1 MTDLTQR
8 LAKLTPAQRAVLD
21 RRLRAKNAQVDQ
33 VPPITRRADVGSHAL
48 TVDQERIWLI
58 HQFDPG
64 DPAYNIFFAARL
76 SGELDLDALRRAAGD
91 FVARHEPLRTT
102 FVAVDGRPRAIVHE
116 TVPVDVVVTDL
127 REVPEA
133 EREAATRRL
142 ALEEIRTP
150 FDLTVCPLMR
160 LRLLRTADD
169 EHMLVGTVDH
179 LIWDR
184 ASLTV
189 FNAEFPELYNAHV
202 TGRPH
207 TLPPVELHYGDYAEW
222 QPGWLSREVAT
233 RHLPYWKEHL
243 AGAVPALELP
253 TDRPRPPVQTFHG
266 ARHQFRLT
274 PALTTA
280 IRALA
285 RTENVTVNVALLAAW
300 QLLLHRLSGQEDIVV
315 GTTSSTRGRPETE
328 SMIGYF
334 LTMLPLRV
342 RVRPEM
348 TFRELLF
355 EARTAVLG
363 GFDHH
368 DVPFGVLLDALDVAR
383 DPSRN
388 PIYQST
394 FIYVDFLHEDRVPLH
409 GLSGETVMLDNFTAK
424 DDITLGFFD
433 DRSLGDD
440 HFYGLLEYNT
450 DLFDPETV
458 ERIGEQVVQLLEQ
471 LVADPGRT
479 VADYRLMRDEQVHQV
494 VVEWNATTVDRDPTA
509 TVECLV
515 REQALRTPDAIAVRC
530 GTEQWTYA
538 RLTDRAAVI
547 ARRLRALGVGP
558 EVVVGVGLE
567 RSCDLVAALL
577 GVLWSGGAYL
587 PLDPSHPRDRLAG
600 IVERSDA
607 RVVITSA
614 ELSDGIPAP
623 ELLVLDELPPQ
634 EPQEVPPAP
643 GDGRRLA
650 YVMYTSGSTG
660 TPKGV
665 QITHSNLINLL
676 LDLNDRV
683 GVRAGEVLAAVTPVT
698 FDIAGFE
705 LFGPLLAGATVTV
718 VRREDSR
725 EGGGLARALAECGAT
740 VMQATPT
747 TWRLLLDAG
756 WQNPAGLRMLIG
768 GEALPPTLAAE
779 MGALPGRAWNVY
791 GPTETTIWST
801 IWPIPADG
809 GPVSIGRPLANTQM
823 YVLDA
828 DRRPVPV
835 GVPGDLYIGGA
846 GVARGYRGAPD
857 LTAQRFLPDP
867 FGSHGMLYRTGDRA
881 RWQRDGTL
889 IFLGRDDNQ
898 VKLRG
903 HRIELGEIESALE
916 RHPGVRRG
924 VAIVREDRAG
934 DARLVGYVEPA
945 GEDLTTP
952 PELIAFLRES
962 LPDYMIPAA
971 VVVLD
976 ALPMTANGK
985 LDRKSLP
992 APSIDRAAG
1001 SYAAPRNPLELRI
1014 ARIWE
1019 DVLDVRPIGVHD
1031 RFFDLGGHSLL
1042 VLRLMAELE
1051 AAFGVTL
1058 PMAAIFQGATVEQFA
1073 RMVRD
1078 GFRPEGDVHTIRLRA
1093 GADTETPIFFVH
1105 PAGSEVVCYMPF
1117 TELVEPAERPLYA
1130 LASPE
1135 PVDGRFPHATFEERA
1150 AAFAGLIRDIQPTG
1164 PYELVGWCYGGS
1176 NAYAVAAELERVGET
1191 ASVVLIDA
1199 HPPAPVDVEPDRAEI
1214 VAAIAANLRWDHH
1227 QDDTAVD
1234 DLRAMSD
1241 DEHIDHLLRIARAA
1255 NYLPADSGQ
1264 AQMAS
1269 VLEMWMA
1276 NLRLLWRYD
1285 PPPLR
1290 GPVTVVRAEAE
1301 PPEPFR
1307 AWETL
1312 ATGQVRKFEAP
1323 GNHYTVVR
1331 WPNVAAVAQ
1340 IVSDARGRAQ
1350 GAQS

>member
-1 MTDLTQR
+1 MTDLAQR
-8 LAKLTPAQRAVLD
+8 LAQLTPAQRAVLD
-21 RRLRAKNAQVDQ
+21 RRLREKGARAPE
-33 VPPITRRADVGSHAL
+33 VPPVTRRRDIGGHAL

-58 HQFDPG
+58 HQFDPD

-76 SGELDLDALRRAAGD
+76 TGRLDLDAVRRAVGD

-102 FVAVDGRPRAIVHE
+102 FVAVDGRPRAVVHAQ
-116 TVPVDVVVTDL
+116 VPVDVVVTDL
-127 REVPEA
+127 RHVPRD
-133 EREAATRRL
+133 EREAVAQRL
-142 ALEEIRTP
+142 ALDEIRTP

-160 LRLLRTADD
+160 IRLLRIADD
-169 EHMLVGTVDH
+169 EHLLIGTVDH

-189 FNAEFPELYNAHV
+189 FNAEFPELYNAHA
-202 TGRPH
+202 TGRAH
-207 TLPPVELHYGDYAEW
+207 TLRPVELHYGDYAEW

-233 RHLPYWKEHL
+233 RHLPYWREHL
-243 AGAVPALELP
+243 AGAAPALELP

-274 PALTTA
+274 PELTTA
-280 IRALA
+280 IRELA
-285 RTENVTVNVALLAAW
+285 RAENVTVNVVLLAAW

-348 TFRELLF
+348 SFRELLG

-368 DVPFGVLLDALDVAR
+368 DVPFGVLLDALDVQR

-388 PIYQST
+388 PVYQST
-394 FIYVDFLHEDRVPLH
+394 FIYVDFVHEDRVPLH
-409 GLSGETVMLDNFTAK
+409 GLRTETVMLDNLTAK

-450 DLFDPETV
+450 DLFDAETV

-471 LVADPGRT
+471 LVVDPGRT
-479 VADYRLMRDEQVHQV
+479 VADYQLMRAEQVHQV
-494 VVEWNATTVDRDPTA
+494 VGEWNATAVEREPAATVDR
-509 TVECLV
+509 LV
-515 REQALRTPDAIAVRC
+515 RERALRTPDAVAVRC
-530 GTEQWTYA
+530 GAQQWTYQQ
-538 RLTDRAAVI
+538 LIDRAAVI
-547 ARRLRALGVGP
+547 ARRLRVLGVGP

-577 GVLWSGGAYL
+577 GVLWAGGAYL
-587 PLDPSHPRDRLAG
+587 PLDPSHPRERLAG
-600 IVERSDA
+600 IVGRSDA
-607 RVVITSA
+607 RVVITTA
-614 ELSDGIPAP
+614 EHSDDVPAP
-623 ELLVLDELPPQ
+623 EVLLLDDLPQRETEQ
-634 EPQEVPPAP
+634 EPPAS

-665 QITHSNLINLL
+665 EITHGNLINVL

-683 GVRAGEVLAAVTPVT
+683 GVEPGEVLAAVTPVT

-718 VRREDSR
+718 LPRADTR
-725 EGGGLARALAECGAT
+725 EGGRLARALAECGAT

-756 WQNPAGLRMLIG
+756 WRNPAGLRMLVG

-779 MGALPGRAWNVY
+779 MGSLPGRAWNVY

-801 IWPIPADG
+801 SWPVPAEG
-809 GPVSIGRPLANTQM
+809 GPVSIGRPLANTQV

-846 GVARGYRGAPD
+846 GVARGYRGAPE

-867 FGSHGMLYRTGDRA
+867 FRTGGMLYRTGDRA

-916 RHPGVRRG
+916 RHPGVRRA
-924 VAIVREDRAG
+924 VVIVREDRAG

-945 GEDLTTP
+945 GEELPTA
-952 PELIAFLRES
+952 PELTSDLRGT

-976 ALPMTANGK
+976 TLPMTANGK
-985 LDRKSLP
+985 LDRTSLP
-992 APSIDRAAG
+992 APTVDRAAA

-1019 DVLDVRPIGVHD
+1019 DVLDVRPVGVHD

-1051 AAFGVTL
+1051 AEFGVTL

-1078 GFRPEGDVHTIRLRA
+1078 GFRPEGDVHAIRLRA

-1135 PVDGRFPHATFEERA
+1135 PVDGRFPYETFEQRA
-1150 AAFAGLIRDIQPTG
+1150 AAFAGLIRELQPSG

-1176 NAYAVAAELERVGET
+1176 NAYAVAAELERAGET

-1214 VAAIAANLRWDHH
+1214 VAAIAANLRWDH

-1255 NYLPADSGQ
+1255 NYLPADSGR

-1269 VLEMWMA
+1269 VVEMWLA
-1276 NLRLLWRYD
+1276 NLRLLWRYE

-1290 GPVTVVRAEAE
+1290 GPVTLVRAEAE
-1301 PPEPFR
+1301 ELVPFR
-1307 AWETL
+1307 AWQSL
-1312 ATGQVRKFEAP
+1312 AAGRFREVEAP

-1331 WPNVAAVAQ
+1331 WPHVRVVAQ
-1340 IVSDARGRAQ
+1340 VVSDARIRAL
-1350 GAQS
+1350 GDES

>member
-8 LAKLTPAQRAVLD
+8 LAQLTPAQRAVLD
-21 RRLRAKNAQVDQ
+21 RRLRDRGAKAPQ
-33 VPPITRRADVGSHAL
+33 VPAISRRPDLGGHVL

-58 HQFDPG
+58 HQFDPD

-76 SGELDLDALRRAAGD
+76 TGKLDLDAVRRAVDD

-102 FVAVDGRPRAIVHE
+102 FVAVDGRPRAVVHE
-116 TVPVDVVVTDL
+116 HARADVVVTDL
-127 REVPEA
+127 RQVPA
-133 EREAATRRL
+133 QQREAVAQRH
-142 ALEEIRTP
+142 ALDEIRTP
-150 FDLTVCPLMR
+150 FDLTVCPLLR
-160 LRLLRTADD
+160 VRLLRTADD
-169 EHMLVGTVDH
+169 EHLLVGTVDH
-179 LIWDR
+179 MVWDR

-189 FNAEFPELYNAHV
+189 FNAEFPELYNAHA

-207 TLPPVELHYGDYAEW
+207 TLPPVRLHYGDYAEW
-222 QPGWLSREVAT
+222 QPDWLSREVAT
-233 RHLPYWKEHL
+233 RHLPYWRDRL
-243 AGAVPALELP
+243 AGAAPALELP

-274 PALTTA
+274 AALTTA
-280 IRALA
+280 IRELA
-285 RTENVTVNVALLAAW
+285 RAENVTVNVALLAAW
-300 QLLLHRLSGQEDIVV
+300 QLLLHRLSGQDDIVV
-315 GTTSSTRGRPETE
+315 ATTSSTRGRPETE

-348 TFRELLF
+348 SFRELLG

-363 GFDHH
+363 AFDHH
-368 DVPFGVLLDALDVAR
+368 DVPFGVLLDALDVHR

-388 PIYQST
+388 PVYQST
-394 FIYVDFLHEDRVPLH
+394 FIYVDFVHEERVPLD
-409 GLSGETVMLDNFTAK
+409 GLHVETVMLDNLTAK
-424 DDITLGFFD
+424 DDITLGVFD

-450 DLFDPETV
+450 DLFDADTV
-458 ERIGEQVVQLLEQ
+458 ERIGEQVVHLLEQ
-471 LVADPGRT
+471 LVVDPGRA
-479 VADYRLMRDEQVHQV
+479 VDDYLLTRPDQVHRQ
-494 VVEWNATTVDRDPTA
+494 VVEWNATAVDRDPTA
-509 TVECLV
+509 TVDRMV
-515 REQALRTPDAIAVRC
+515 REQAVRTPDAVAVRC
-530 GTEQWTYA
+530 GVHRWTY
-538 RLTDRAAVI
+538 RQLVDRAAVI
-547 ARRLRALGVGP
+547 ARRLRGLGVGP
-558 EVVVGVGLE
+558 EVVVGVGVE

-577 GVLWSGGAYL
+577 GVLWAGGAYL
-587 PLDPSHPRDRLAG
+587 PLDPSHPRDRSAG

-607 RVVITSA
+607 RVVITTA
-614 ELSDGIPAP
+614 EYGDGIPAP
-623 ELLVLDELPPQ
+623 ELLLLDDLPER
-634 EPQEVPPAP
+634 EPEPGPSAS

-665 QITHSNLINLL
+665 EITHGNLVNVL
-676 LDLNDRV
+676 LDLDDLV
-683 GVRAGEVLAAVTPVT
+683 GLAPGEVLAAVTPVT

-705 LFGPLLAGATVTV
+705 LFGPLLVGATVTV
-718 VRREDSR
+718 VPRADSR
-725 EGGGLARALAECGAT
+725 EGGRLARALAECGAT

-756 WQNPAGLRMLIG
+756 WRNPAGLRMLVG

-801 IWPIPADG
+801 VWPVPADG
-809 GPVSIGRPLANTQM
+809 GPVSIGGPLANTQVH
-823 YVLDA
+823 VLDA
-828 DRRPVPV
+828 RRRPVPV

-846 GVARGYRGAPD
+846 GVARGYRGAPE

-867 FGSHGMLYRTGDRA
+867 FGTDGMLYRTGDRA
-881 RWQRDGTL
+881 RWRRDGTL
-889 IFLGRDDNQ
+889 VFLGRDDNQ

-903 HRIELGEIESALE
+903 HRIELGEIESSLE
-916 RHPGVRRG
+916 RHPGVRRAA
-924 VAIVREDRAG
+924 VVVREDRAG

-945 GEDLTTP
+945 GEVPPTA
-952 PELIAFLRES
+952 PELTESLRDT
-962 LPDYMIPAA
+962 LPDYMVPAA

-976 ALPMTANGK
+976 TLPTTANGK
-985 LDRKSLP
+985 LDRASLP
-992 APSIDRAAG
+992 APSTDRTSG
-1001 SYAAPRNPLELRI
+1001 GYAAPRNPLELRI

-1019 DVLDVRPIGVHD
+1019 DVLDVRPVGVHD

-1078 GFRPEGDVHTIRLRA
+1078 GFRPEGDVHAIRLRA
-1093 GADTETPIFFVH
+1093 GAHSETPIFFVH

-1130 LASPE
+1130 LASPD
-1135 PVDGRFPHATFEERA
+1135 PVDGRFPYETFEQRA
-1150 AAFAGLIRDIQPTG
+1150 AAFAGLIRELQPSG

-1191 ASVVLIDA
+1191 ASVVLVDA
-1199 HPPAPVDVEPDRAEI
+1199 HPPAPVEVEPDRAEI
-1214 VAAIAANLRWDHH
+1214 VAAIAANLRWDH
-1227 QDDTAVD
+1227 QDGTAVE
-1234 DLRAMSD
+1234 DLRAMTD
-1241 DEHIDHLLRIARAA
+1241 DEHVDHLLRIARAA
-1255 NYLPADSGQ
+1255 NYLPADSGR

-1269 VLEMWMA
+1269 VVEMWMA
-1276 NLRLLWRYD
+1276 NLRLLWRYE

-1301 PPEPFR
+1301 EPEPFR
-1307 AWETL
+1307 AWGSL
-1312 ATGQVRKFEAP
+1312 VTGRFREVDAP

-1331 WPNVAAVAQ
+1331 WPHVTVVART
-1340 IVSDARGRAQ
+1340 VSEARDRAL
-1350 GAQS
+1350 GDES